1 MQMLRRIF
9 QKLFGPEQTDDLVSV
24 VLLLKTM
31 QLIEVDALK
40 AAVERAFGPAQ
51 NVEKR
56 HVICEGRVTFI
67 VEGPHFIN
75 LISVN
80 RPYDIQE
87 PPSPKLWVEHHAWCA
102 LDHMNK
108 ELKLHDR
115 RMAIAR
121 VAAELINEN
130 CIAVYLGHKG
140 KLLSN
145 DQNLKSKLI
154 SVT

>member
-1 MQMLRRIF
+1 
-9 QKLFGPEQTDDLVSV
+9 
-24 VLLLKTM
+24 
-31 QLIEVDALK
+31 
-40 AAVERAFGPAQ
+40 
-51 NVEKR
+51 
-56 HVICEGRVTFI
+56 
-67 VEGPHFIN
+67 
-75 LISVN
+75 
-80 RPYDIQE
+80 
-87 PPSPKLWVEHHAWCA
+87 VEHHAWCA